1 MHQVIG
7 KPFLTRAKPNRHW
20 EKLVK
25 NYERQREEKREKV
38 ENREL
43 LCYCANVHRFH
54 QSSQKHGIFTTHPEV
69 LPPRSFYLRREG
81 VLSERITY
89 IIDTLT
95 LPVWRGEERWVR
107 CVCGALRSR
116 AMTNRILVLFKM
128 ALNHGSRLAQE
139 NAETGNKKDTHQDVI
154 ACVHAWKDNDDMAG
168 NRVLGLPLTSP
179 VPHPCHIDQSETRLM
194 TWQKEL
200 SVRMGVCVRPAGCS
214 FLAFDKL
221 FATWTVISRKVCLLL
236 C

>member
-7 KPFLTRAKPNRHW
+7 KPFLTRAEPNRHW

-54 QSSQKHGIFTTHPEV
+54 QSSQKHGIFTTHPEL

-95 LPVWRGEERWVR
+95 LPVWRGGGAVGT
-107 CVCGALRSR
+107 VCMWGAE
-116 AMTNRILVLFKM
+116 VQG
-128 ALNHGSRLAQE
+128 HDQ
-139 NAETGNKKDTHQDVI
+139 QDFSTFQ
-154 ACVHAWKDNDDMAG
+154 NG
-168 NRVLGLPLTSP
+168 T
-179 VPHPCHIDQSETRLM
+179 
-194 TWQKEL
+194 
-200 SVRMGVCVRPAGCS
+200 
-214 FLAFDKL
+214 
-221 FATWTVISRKVCLLL
+221 
-236 C
+236 